1 MRASIPVIE
10 PVRSYSRSEFHVGVT
25 FVLACQRALTE
36 AFVQLQAGDVSIVRY
51 AVLTSSDTGAAGK
64 RVDTSGDAIVEIM
77 DAAGHVLAERV
88 MLPDDFASLSNKIAE
103 WCDSG
108 DVDLVLTTG
117 GTGLSSRDVM
127 PEVTRK
133 LVDIEIPGMAEAMRS
148 ASLKITAM
156 SMISRAV
163 VGARRSTLII
173 NLPGS
178 TGGVRDNLGVV
189 LPVIDHAVEV
199 LQDRQSGEHPV

>member
-1 MRASIPVIE
+1 MGVDYV
-10 PVRSYSRSEFHVGVT
+10 VRRRSLKGEIKII
-25 FVLACQRALTE
+25 A
-36 AFVQLQAGDVSIVRY
+36 Y
-51 AVLTSSDTGAAGK
+51 AVLTSSDTGSAGK

-77 DAAGHVLAERV
+77 DGAGFELAERV
-88 MLPDDFASLSNKIAE
+88 MLPDDFEQLSEQIIA

-108 DVDLVLTTG
+108 KIDVVLTTG

-133 LVDIEIPGMAEAMRS
+133 LIDLEIPGMAEAMR
-148 ASLKITAM
+148 AESLKVTNMA
-156 SMISRAV
+156 MISRAV
-163 VGARRSTLII
+163 TGVRGSTLVI

-189 LPVIDHAVEV
+189 LPVIEHAAEV
-199 LQDRQSGEHPV
+199 LQDRQTGEHPI

>member
-1 MRASIPVIE
+1 MRYRGEITIIA
-10 PVRSYSRSEFHVGVT
+10 
-25 FVLACQRALTE
+25 
-36 AFVQLQAGDVSIVRY
+36 Y
-51 AVLTSSDTGAAGK
+51 AVLTSSDMGSAGK

-77 DAAGHVLAERV
+77 DGAAFELAERV
-88 MLPDDFASLSNKIAE
+88 MLPDDFNQLSEQIIS

-108 DVDLVLTTG
+108 KIDVVLTTG

-133 LVDIEIPGMAEAMRS
+133 LIDLEIPGMSEAMR
-148 ASLKITAM
+148 AESLKVTNMA
-156 SMISRAV
+156 MISRAV
-163 VGARRSTLII
+163 TGARGSTLII

-189 LPVIDHAVEV
+189 LPVIEHACEV
-199 LQDRQSGEHPV
+199 LQDRQRGNHPV

>member
-1 MRASIPVIE
+1 M
-10 PVRSYSRSEFHVGVT
+10 
-25 FVLACQRALTE
+25 
-36 AFVQLQAGDVSIVRY
+36 
-51 AVLTSSDTGAAGK
+51 LTSSDTGSAGK

-77 DAAGHVLAERV
+77 DGAGFELAERV
-88 MLPDDFASLSNKIAE
+88 MLPDDFNQLSEQIIS

-108 DVDLVLTTG
+108 GDSGKIDVVLTTG

-133 LVDIEIPGMAEAMRS
+133 LIDLEIPGMAEAMR
-148 ASLKITAM
+148 AESLKVTSMA
-156 SMISRAV
+156 MISRAV
-163 VGARRSTLII
+163 TGARGSTLVI

-189 LPVIDHAVEV
+189 LPVIEHACEV
-199 LQDRQSGEHPV
+199 LQDRQAGEHPI

>member
-1 MRASIPVIE
+1 MAI
-10 PVRSYSRSEFHVGVT
+10 
-25 FVLACQRALTE
+25 
-36 AFVQLQAGDVSIVRY
+36 RY
-51 AVLTSSDTGAAGK
+51 AVLTSSDTGSVGK

-77 DAAGHVLAERV
+77 TQAGHEMVERV
-88 MLPDDFASLSNKIAE
+88 MLPDDFERLSQQILK
-103 WCDSG
+103 WCDS
-108 DVDLVLTTG
+108 DEIDLVLTTG

-133 LVDIEIPGMAEAMRS
+133 VIDLDIPGMAEAMRS
-148 ASLKITAM
+148 ESLKVTQMA
-156 SMISRAV
+156 MISRAV
-163 VGARRSTLII
+163 AGARGTTLII

-199 LQDRQSGEHPV
+199 LQDRQSGSHPS

>member
-1 MRASIPVIE
+1 
-10 PVRSYSRSEFHVGVT
+10 
-25 FVLACQRALTE
+25 
-36 AFVQLQAGDVSIVRY
+36 
-51 AVLTSSDTGAAGK
+51 VLTSSDTGSAGK

-77 DAAGHVLAERV
+77 DGAGFELAERV
-88 MLPDDFASLSNKIAE
+88 MLPDDFNQLSEQIIS

-108 DVDLVLTTG
+108 GDSGKIDVVLTTG

-133 LVDIEIPGMAEAMRS
+133 LIDLEIPGMAEAMR
-148 ASLKITAM
+148 AESLKVTSMA
-156 SMISRAV
+156 MISRAV
-163 VGARRSTLII
+163 TGARGSTLVI

-189 LPVIDHAVEV
+189 LPVIEHACEV
-199 LQDRQSGEHPV
+199 LQDRQAGEHPI